1 MRRGWDWSRFRGVG
15 GGGIFF
21 ACGGGSV
28 LVRVVVIE
36 VSCGMDLVV
45 RLVTV
50 RGRVGGVVWGTR
62 PQGLAIPVGQWQNSE
77 CPGHFIGFWDG
88 QFLF

>member
-1 MRRGWDWSRFRGVG
+1 MAF
-15 GGGIFF
+15 FF

-28 LVRVVVIE
+28 LVRVVVVE

-62 PQGLAIPVGQWQNSE
+62 PQGLAIPVGQWQNSNVPVTLLDFGTGSFYFE
-77 CPGHFIGFWDG
+77 VE
-88 QFLF
+88 